1 MKKVKIL
8 LDSSPYLK
16 YYMQVRDRRLIRP
29 KCAENAMNREI
40 ARETEVTF
48 GEYVRK
54 SGG

>member
-1 MKKVKIL
+1 M
-8 LDSSPYLK
+8 PR
-16 YYMQVRDRRLIRP
+16 VRG
-29 KCAENAMNREI
+29 NAMNREI